1 MRQEMALPL
10 LALPRSNVMQRQ
22 ALFMVP
28 VLVVAGW
35 IMAGCAARHLVGS
48 PIKEEGVHKIVAGK
62 TTRAE
67 ILSLFGPPYRVESK
81 NDQEV
86 LTYFYG
92 KQSNWTILL
101 YSESRHSADILNV
114 YLNQNG
120 IVSNYAFSEGVAMP
134 ERDFLTRPLA
144 LGH

>member
-1 MRQEMALPL
+1 MRQGTAIALVL
-10 LALPRSNVMQRQ
+10 SPRENVMRRR
-22 ALFMVP
+22 AVSIVP
-28 VLVVAGW
+28 IVLIAGW
-35 IMAGCAARHLVGS
+35 VIAGCAARHLVGS
-48 PIKEEGVHKIVAGK
+48 PIDEENVHKIVAGK

-81 NDQEV
+81 GDHEV

-114 YLNQNG
+114 YLNRNG

-134 ERDFLTRPLA
+134 ERDFPTRPLA

>member
-10 LALPRSNVMQRQ
+10 LALPRSNVMRQ
-22 ALFMVP
+22 HALLAIT
-28 VLVVAGW
+28 VLFLAGW

-48 PIKEEGVHKIVAGK
+48 PIKEEGIPKIVAGK

-81 NDQEV
+81 GDQEV

-92 KQSNWTILL
+92 KQSNWTIVL

-134 ERDFLTRPLA
+134 ERDFPTRPLT

>member
-1 MRQEMALPL
+1 MRQETAIPL
-10 LALPRSNVMQRQ
+10 VLSPREKAMRRQ

-28 VLVVAGW
+28 IFLLAAW
-35 IMAGCAARHLVGS
+35 IMAGCGARHLTGS
-48 PIKEEGVHKIVAGK
+48 PIKEEGIHKIVVGK

-67 ILSLFGPPYRVESK
+67 ILSVFGPPYRVESK
-81 NDQEV
+81 GDQEI

-92 KQSNWTILL
+92 KQSNWTIVL

-134 ERDFLTRPLA
+134 ERDFPTRPLT

>member
-1 MRQEMALPL
+1 MWRETVIPLVLSPREKAMRQ
-10 LALPRSNVMQRQ
+10 QT
-22 ALFMVP
+22 LFMVP
-28 VLVVAGW
+28 IFLVAGW
-35 IMAGCAARHLVGS
+35 TMAGCAARHLVGS
-48 PIKEEGVHKIVAGK
+48 PIKEEGIHKIVAGK

-81 NDQEV
+81 GDQEI

-134 ERDFLTRPLA
+134 ERDFPTRPLA

>member
-1 MRQEMALPL
+1 MQQETTRHFVTASRGKIIP
-10 LALPRSNVMQRQ
+10 QQ
-22 ALFMVP
+22 ALCTATTLF
-28 VLVVAGW
+28 LTGW

-48 PIKEEGVHKIVAGK
+48 PIKEEGIHKIVAGK

-67 ILSLFGPPYRVESK
+67 ILSVFGPPYRVESK
-81 NDQEV
+81 GDQEV

-92 KQSNWTILL
+92 KQSHWTILL
-101 YSESRHSADILNV
+101 YSESRQSADILNV

-134 ERDFLTRPLA
+134 ERDFPTRPLA
-144 LGH
+144 LRH

>member
-1 MRQEMALPL
+1 MRQGMTAPFPAMLEGKTTRHHFVSTA
-10 LALPRSNVMQRQ
+10 AI
-22 ALFMVP
+22 LFI
-28 VLVVAGW
+28 AGW
-35 IMAGCAARHLVGS
+35 IMAGCGARHLTGS
-48 PIKEEGVHKIVAGK
+48 PIKEEGIPKIVAGK

-67 ILSLFGPPYRVESK
+67 ILTLFGPPYRVESK
-81 NDQEV
+81 GDQEV

-120 IVSNYAFSEGVAMP
+120 VVSNYAFSEGVAMP
-134 ERDFLTRPLA
+134 ERDFPTRPLA
-144 LGH
+144 VGH

>member
-1 MRQEMALPL
+1 MWQETAIPPVLSPRDKLMR
-10 LALPRSNVMQRQ
+10 RQ
-22 ALFMVP
+22 ALLMAPIF
-28 VLVVAGW
+28 LAATW
-35 IMAGCAARHLVGS
+35 ITTGCAARHLVGS
-48 PIKEEGVHKIVAGK
+48 PIKEEGIHKIVAGK

-67 ILSLFGPPYRVESK
+67 ILSLFGPPYRVESTG
-81 NDQEV
+81 DHEV

-114 YLNQNG
+114 YINQNG
-120 IVSNYAFSEGVAMP
+120 IVSNYAFSEGVAVP
-134 ERDFLTRPLA
+134 ERDFPMRPLA